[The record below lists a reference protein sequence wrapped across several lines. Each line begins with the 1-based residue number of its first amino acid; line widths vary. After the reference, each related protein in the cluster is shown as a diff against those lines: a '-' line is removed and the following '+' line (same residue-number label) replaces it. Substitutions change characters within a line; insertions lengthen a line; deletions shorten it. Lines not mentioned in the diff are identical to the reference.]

1 MSKQTQ
7 THHEWTINL
16 DSRNNSSSVTQPKK
30 GKKETSGALETN
42 LFHSQLSHFNGSGLI
57 KGTKMVEHE
66 DNAKGT
72 GEN

>member
-1 MSKQTQ
+1 M
-7 THHEWTINL
+7 
-16 DSRNNSSSVTQPKK
+16 TQPKK